1 MPHIPVHPS
10 AQKRQRQNLKR
21 REHNHAAK
29 TKVRT
34 IVKTAV
40 ESIAATDATAAQ
52 EKLREA
58 ISALDKAASKGQM
71 HRNTVSRKIGRLS
84 AAFHRTHAKKSQQA

>member
-34 IVKTAV
+34 IVKTAA
-40 ESIAATDATAAQ
+40 ESIAGKDSAAG
-52 EKLREA
+52 EKLRDA
-58 ISALDKAASKGQM
+58 ISALDKAASKGII
-71 HRNTVSRKIGRLS
+71 HRNQAARRKSRLMAKLNKMG
-84 AAFHRTHAKKSQQA
+84 AAS